1 MIMIRI
7 PQRDRDPAV
16 LGTYAAGSRLHASV
30 TRKSGPETRLDLWKY

>member
-7 PQRDRDPAV
+7 LQRDRDRAV
-16 LGTYAAGSRLHASV
+16 LGTYAAGPRLHAPP